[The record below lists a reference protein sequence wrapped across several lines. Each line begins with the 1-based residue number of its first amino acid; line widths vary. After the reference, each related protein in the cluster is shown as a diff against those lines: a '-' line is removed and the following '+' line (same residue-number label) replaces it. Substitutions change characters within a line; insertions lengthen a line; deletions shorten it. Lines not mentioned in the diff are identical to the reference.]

1 MGDLPLGPLAL
12 SLTAEGQGLSSNLI
26 LFKLK
31 SLGLLVIRHTR
42 WEETESP
49 SPKRLC
55 PEFKREDWNSK
66 APDSRPDLVSALGSQ
81 ADPSAGTWR
90 QAEVEKN
97 KQNKTKLRSLTLY

>member
-12 SLTAEGQGLSSNLI
+12 SLTAEGQGLSSKPI

-31 SLGLLVIRHTR
+31 SLGLLLIRHTR

-66 APDSRPDLVSALGSQ
+66 APDSRPDLVPLAPKQIPALGH
-81 ADPSAGTWR
+81 GGR
-90 QAEVEKN
+90 QRWKKN
-97 KQNKTKLRSLTLY
+97 KQNKTKLCSLTLY